1 MDGNEISWIILRLAY
16 AWVFLYPVPGLVKD
30 WPGTV
35 AATRL
40 LFKRL
45 PDLFSGVSVLV
56 MVVGALSILFGIYG
70 RIGAAGLLVFN
81 LGGAVIHYRI
91 ADSARNTSLSTAASL
106 EDKNTVKQLATL
118 AAVGHTT
125 SAWKN
130 FVLAAVAFFFL
141 IQGTGPWSLVG
152 LN

>member
-1 MDGNEISWIILRLAY
+1 MINDNEISWIILRLAY
-16 AWVFLYPVPGLVKD
+16 AWVFLHPVSGLIKD

-40 LFKRL
+40 LTNRL
-45 PDLFSGVSVLV
+45 PELFAGVSVLV
-56 MVVGALSILFGIYG
+56 MVGGALSILFGIYG

-91 ADSARNTSLSTAASL
+91 ADSARNTTLSTVASL
-106 EDKNTVKQLATL
+106 EDKKTAEQLAMV

-130 FVLAAVAFFFL
+130 FVLAAVAFLFL
-141 IQGTGPWSLVG
+141 MQGTGPWSLMDG
-152 LN
+152 